1 MSFFYFRNAKK
12 RKVFIKMTLNSDSI
26 DSIYELLSKM
36 MALPSVNP
44 SCVPD
49 DEQHSFMRGE
59 HRMTEF
65 LLKWAAA
72 NGFQTKTVEFKPGRA
87 SVLIRLPATENP
99 DTAEELAY
107 FSHIDTVWT
116 PSMNNPFHAKRKG
129 DCVYGLGSA
138 DDKGPLT
145 AGLCAMLVLKELKQR
160 KVNFTVVGTVDE
172 ESAMGGIKAI
182 VPEAFKPDFAIIGEG
197 SDMDIIAAHKGI
209 ARWNITCRGEAVH
222 ASLVPKGRNAIVAA
236 AKLILHSENYL
247 KRLLGEEKHPLLGNK
262 TFNIGLING
271 GTQPNSV
278 PASCEFTLERRLLPG
293 ETAEEAREALI
304 EELRKSGIEFEI
316 SDTWSFNAAFEQEIE
331 SAYVQFLFNEL
342 KKVNPA
348 AKIKGMTAATEAAHV
363 SLHGVPAVVF
373 GPGSLATAHSKDEFI
388 NMLEIKDAAKL
399 LASIVEKFPSPLN

>member
-1 MSFFYFRNAKK
+1 MP
-12 RKVFIKMTLNSDSI
+12 LNSDSI
-26 DSIYELLSKM
+26 DSIYALLSEM

-44 SCVPD
+44 ACVPD
-49 DEQHSFMRGE
+49 DEQHSSIRGE
-59 HRMTEF
+59 HRISAF
-65 LLKWAAA
+65 LIKWAEA
-72 NGFQTKTVEFKPGRA
+72 NGFQARSIEFKKDRN

-99 DTAEELAY
+99 ESAPELAY

-145 AGLCAMLVLKELKQR
+145 AGLIALLLLKDKKQR
-160 KVNFTVVGTVDE
+160 NVNFTVAGTVDE
-172 ESAMGGIKAI
+172 ESAMGGIKAV

-222 ASLVPKGRNAIVAA
+222 ASLVPRGRNAIVAA

-247 KRLLGEEKHPLLGNK
+247 KELLGEEKHPLLGNK

-278 PASCEFTLERRLLPG
+278 PASCTFTLERRLLPG
-293 ETAEEAREALI
+293 ESSEEAKEALVN
-304 EELRKSGIEFEI
+304 ELRKSGSEFEI
-316 SDTWSFNAAFEQEIE
+316 SDTWSFNAPFEQEIE
-331 SAYVQFLFNEL
+331 SGYVQFLFEEL

-348 AKIKGMTAATEAAHV
+348 ARIKGMTAATEAAHV

-388 NMLEIKDAAKL
+388 NMLEIRDAAQL
-399 LASIVEKFPSPLN
+399 LASIVEKFPSHLK